1 MATVWLR
8 GLWSRSERSVARFPR
23 LPMAMKAAAAAAL
36 AWLVVLP
43 IGGVADD
50 YPYYAPFG
58 AVIAVSATVARS
70 WHVSMLS
77 IAGIVVGAALAF
89 GAARLPIAPV
99 LELALVVGGGV
110 ILAGWARLGPGGE
123 WVPLSG
129 VLVLIIGDADR
140 VGFVMAYVGLTAL
153 GALIGIGLNVLWPP
167 LPLIAADGALGRLR
181 ETLAEQLDA
190 LAGGVSQGDARTGAT
205 WQQLR
210 DAVGPRTDDMRSR
223 ALEASEARWA
233 NWRARRWQGESDRQF
248 RSAQAM
254 ARLALLVEDLTMLVV
269 DSERSDRET
278 PPLRQALRP
287 PAADALRSTALLV
300 RDGSGTAAAGRIAAA
315 EEAVQRLASAII
327 DIQTE
332 NEEDSFVAGAI
343 VSSLRRIIA
352 CCRPDDA

>member
-1 MATVWLR
+1 
-8 GLWSRSERSVARFPR
+8 
-23 LPMAMKAAAAAAL
+23 MAMKAATAAAL

-70 WHVSMLS
+70 WRVSVLS

-89 GAARLPIAPV
+89 GGARLPIAPV

-110 ILAGWARLGPGGE
+110 VLAGWARLGPGGE
-123 WVPLSG
+123 WVPLAG
-129 VLVLIIGDADR
+129 VFVLIIGGTDR

-167 LPLIAADGALGRLR
+167 LPLIAADGALDRLR
-181 ETLAEQLDA
+181 ETLAQQLDA

-210 DAVGPRTDDMRSR
+210 DAVGPRTDDMRAR

-269 DSERSDRET
+269 DSEREDRET
-278 PPLRQALRP
+278 AQLRPALRP
-287 PAADALRSTALLV
+287 PAADALRSTASLV
-300 RDGSGTAAAGRIAAA
+300 RDRSDTAAAGRIAAA

-327 DIQTE
+327 DVQTE
-332 NEEDSFVAGAI
+332 SEAADSFVAGAI

-352 CCRPDDA
+352 CCRPDAA